1 MIRFFSLLFSLL
13 LSFSIFS
20 QNDKENKKLF
30 FGFFN
35 FSYDERSDK
44 IFLEVE
50 DLNKDFLYINSLA
63 TGLGSNDIG
72 LDRGQLGEERIVKF
86 KKYGNKLLLIQPN
99 QNFKAISNNEAE
111 KKSVEQAF
119 AFSVIFGF
127 KIIEEKKNSYLI
139 DFTPFL
145 LQDTRGVIKRLKS
158 LNQGNYN
165 LDLTKSA

>member
-35 FSYDERSDK
+35 FSFDEGSDK

-86 KKYGNKLLLIQPN
+86 KKYGN
-99 QNFKAISNNEAE
+99 
-111 KKSVEQAF
+111 
-119 AFSVIFGF
+119 
-127 KIIEEKKNSYLI
+127 
-139 DFTPFL
+139 
-145 LQDTRGVIKRLKS
+145 
-158 LNQGNYN
+158 
-165 LDLTKSA
+165 